1 MSDVTE
7 EASKKKDAEPAE
19 PAAPAGSDAF
29 DKVRSSWGF
38 PSFAKTFPRHPEL
51 DDLVGAFA
59 RGDYMAIRERAP
71 RLATSSDASDEVK
84 RAAEVLRARIEPDPT
99 SRVLFLVAVALLVFL
114 TTWWVMHDGP
124 ELGSKPKTP
133 PPPPK
138 VEHVD

>member
-7 EASKKKDAEPAE
+7 ETLKKDGEPDK
-19 PAAPAGSDAF
+19 PAASDAF

-71 RLATSSDASDEVK
+71 RLATSDASDEVK

-99 SRVLFLVAVALLVFL
+99 SRVLFLVAAALLVFL

-124 ELGSKPKTP
+124 ELGTKPKTP